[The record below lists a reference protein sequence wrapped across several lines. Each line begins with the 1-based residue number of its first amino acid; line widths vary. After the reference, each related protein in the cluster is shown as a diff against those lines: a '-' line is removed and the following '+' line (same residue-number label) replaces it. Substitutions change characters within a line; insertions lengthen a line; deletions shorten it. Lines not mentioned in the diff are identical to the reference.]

1 MTKSVLELQKSFQL
15 LISKLKSNSKVLSIF
30 TFGSIISGDVWE
42 ESDIDLFVVYEDEF
56 DKARR
61 VHSEILDVDVNIRIL
76 SKREF
81 IKSSNTYKEKDKIRD
96 ILKMSKLVFSRDIEI
111 NDIYDKLKYSEKVH
125 KEEWNLLYISNL
137 IKDLKVCKK
146 YLQIG
151 GLSTSYEVLI
161 RSLDNFSKL
170 YLNLNGYEVTKDSL
184 TMAINL
190 NNKFAFIVDK
200 LFSEELS
207 RESIQKVIN
216 YVEEYID
223 RNIKIASKFL
233 LDYLEK
239 NEGFVS
245 SYEIEQEEGFKIFN
259 IKVENI
265 LKELYKRNL
274 ILKSERD
281 LKDSTGFSILNEN
294 VYCKKFIN

>member
-1 MTKSVLELQKSFQL
+1 MAKSVLELQESFQL

-42 ESDIDLFVVYEDEF
+42 ESDIDLFVVYEGEF
-56 DKARR
+56 DKVRR
-61 VHSEILDVDVNIRIL
+61 VHSEVLDVQVNIRIL
-76 SKREF
+76 SKTEF
-81 IKSSNTYKEKDKIRD
+81 IKSSNTYKEKDSIRN

-111 NDIYDKLKYSEKVH
+111 NDIYNKLKYSESVH

-137 IKDLKVCKK
+137 IKELKVCKK

-161 RSLDNFSKL
+161 RSLDNFAKL
-170 YLNLNGYEVTKDSL
+170 YLSLNGYEITKDSL

-190 NNKFAFIVDK
+190 NDKFALVVDK
-200 LFSEELS
+200 LFCEELS
-207 RESIQKVIN
+207 RESIKKVIN
-216 YVEEYID
+216 YVEDYIEN
-223 RNIKIASKFL
+223 NIKRASKFL
-233 LDYLEK
+233 LDYLDKKED
-239 NEGFVS
+239 FVS
-245 SYEIEQEEGFKIFN
+245 SYEIEQEECFKIFN

-294 VYCKKFIN
+294 VYCKKNY